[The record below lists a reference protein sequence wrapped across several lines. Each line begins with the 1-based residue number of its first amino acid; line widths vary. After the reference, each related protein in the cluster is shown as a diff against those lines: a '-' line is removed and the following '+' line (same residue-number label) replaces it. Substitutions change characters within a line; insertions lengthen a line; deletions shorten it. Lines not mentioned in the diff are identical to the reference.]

1 MYISKKKTHKIN
13 FWTVIKN
20 KVTLA
25 GAPTYTSGIQK
36 WKGATPN
43 FKNNAINIKKTPN
56 VILNSASKRAINSI
70 NLEKSNAD
78 LKYFS
83 KIIAHDL
90 NHPLVTILGYSNII
104 LKANKK
110 KLNEDEMRKLQTII
124 NDSTEMSDTI
134 NLLLQNS
141 FPRLERDQVNLGK

>member
-1 MYISKKKTHKIN
+1 LETAN
-13 FWTVIKN
+13 QA
-20 KVTLA
+20 L
-25 GAPTYTSGIQK
+25 QK
-36 WKGATPN
+36 S
-43 FKNNAINIKKTPN
+43 I
-56 VILNSASKRAINSI
+56 I